1 MLPAALSAC
10 KPAAAFVF
18 NFLLYEWALEKT
30 RAVRPWLQV
39 VPGVRGLEC
48 ITSFAPEKR
57 MGSTLNLLHNIIEA
71 ACITKSNITFKIL

>member
-10 KPAAAFVF
+10 KLAAALVL
-18 NFLLYEWALEKT
+18 NFLLHEWALEKT

-39 VPGVRGLEC
+39 VPGVWGLGC

-57 MGSTLNLLHNIIEA
+57 MSSTLNLLHNITEA
-71 ACITKSNITFKIL
+71 ACITKSNITFRIL